1 MACSAAKT
9 LSKNV
14 KKWGFYNVSMSF
26 SKSRIALVFFLA
38 AALCLSGLLVSSAL
52 AGTDLPPEKIQELGQ
67 KMYRD
72 GVLPS
77 GESIKA
83 FVSDD
88 VPVDGTAFTCVSCH
102 LHSGMGSIEGEVITP
117 PTNGRILY
125 EPREPFIKGY
135 EHVPS
140 FSNYAKYLPVRPA
153 YTDQTLAELIQ
164 GGVDP
169 TGRSVL
175 HVMPR
180 YDIYGEDMDILIA
193 YLKTLSDHPSPGVSK
208 EQIKFAT
215 VIVEGTDPKAVK
227 SMLDPIEFGIDRKNA
242 LAIAAGNNDRVA
254 RMGYNMLG
262 PDLMAKRFT
271 LSHWILK
278 GAPETWRAQL
288 EDYYQNEPVFAL
300 LGGISAGDWAPV
312 HHFCED
318 KHLPNLFPV
327 VDYPVLSDTDWYT
340 LYLSRGIRQE
350 GEAAARY
357 LMSIQ
362 SLLKDGA
369 ILQVYRDSR
378 RGQALA
384 DGFRQIWNAAGNTAA
399 IEVTLPPGEKLTKTQ
414 LQRLINKHKP
424 VAVIVWDDETAL
436 PALTEVAAEKS
447 HPNFFVT
454 SATWLDRSIY
464 SVPEPLRGFLYMTYP
479 YRLPQEEARFKN
491 LLNKVLQGK
500 SIAQY
505 DEKIFK
511 KGYITN
517 QMIGDA
523 LMEMRSEYY
532 SDFLLD
538 TIGMMEDTYLPLYER
553 LTFGPGQRYASKG
566 CFIVQ
571 LSEGD
576 APKLERRSEWI
587 IK

>member
-1 MACSAAKT
+1 M
-9 LSKNV
+9 
-14 KKWGFYNVSMSF
+14 FF
-26 SKSRIALVFFLA
+26 SKSRIALVFFFA
-38 AALCLSGLLVSSAL
+38 AALCLSGLLVSSVL
-52 AGTDLPPEKIQELGQ
+52 AGTDLPPEKIQEIGQ

-77 GESIKA
+77 GDPIKA

-193 YLKTLSDHPSPGVSK
+193 YLKTLSDQPSPGVSK

-227 SMLDPIEFGIDRKNA
+227 SMLDPIQFGIDRKNA
-242 LAIAAGNNDRVA
+242 LAVAAGNNDRVA

-262 PDLMAKRFT
+262 PDLMAKKFT

-300 LGGISAGDWAPV
+300 LGGISEGDWAPV
-312 HHFCED
+312 HQFCED
-318 KHLPNLFPV
+318 MHLPNLFPV

-340 LYLSRGIRQE
+340 LYLSRGVRQE

-369 ILQVYRDSR
+369 ILQVYRDNP

-384 DGFRQIWNAAGNTAA
+384 DGFREIWNTAGNTAA
-399 IEVTLPPGEKLTKTQ
+399 IEATLTPGEKLTKTQ
-414 LQRLINKHKP
+414 LQQLINKHKP
-424 VAVIVWDDETAL
+424 VAVIVWDDESAL
-436 PALTEVAAEKS
+436 PALTEVAAGES
-447 HPNFFVT
+447 HPNFFVA
-454 SATWLDRSIY
+454 SATWLDQSIY

-479 YRLPQEEARFKN
+479 YRLPQEEARFKT

-500 SIAQY
+500 SIALY

-532 SDFLLD
+532 RDFLLD
-538 TIGMMEDTYLPLYER
+538 SIGMMEDTYLPLYER

-571 LSEGD
+571 LSDGD
-576 APKLERRSEWI
+576 KPKLERRSEWI